1 MTNTTELSWS
11 LASITATVEDNA
23 RERREAEERL
33 HTLVDQARGDGATWQ
48 QIADQLGTTRQA
60 AHERFHI

>member
-1 MTNTTELSWS
+1 MTNTEDLSWS
-11 LASITATVEDNA
+11 LGSIAATVEDNA

-48 QIADQLGTTRQA
+48 LIADQLGTTKQA
-60 AHERFHI
+60 AQQRFGA